1 MKFSRVSE
9 YFEKLEN
16 TASRLSMTATLADL
30 INESSAE
37 DIDKICYLLLGELGP
52 HFDRVDFAI
61 AEKMMFRVIS
71 AAFNAPLLDV
81 EKRYL
86 LAGDLGKTAEFFQ
99 KDLKVRDDSLSV
111 NEVYEALLK
120 LATASGTG
128 SQDTKVL
135 LFSKL
140 LNKLDRK
147 SVNYII
153 RIALGTMRLGFSDR
167 TMIDAL
173 SWSKRGDK
181 SESEEILYRYNI
193 HPDIGKVASLYKKGG
208 LQELKKL
215 TLEVGVPV
223 LPALTQRIPTPEQM
237 IEKMGEVVVEP
248 KYDGT
253 RVQLHFS
260 RLKKTNVSSVQGDLG
275 IFGKREFYVKTFTRN
290 LEDTTEMFP
299 DLISFA
305 EKQIKADEVILDGE
319 AIGFDPKTQKLLPFQ
334 ETIQRK
340 RKHSVSE
347 KAKEIPLR
355 LFLFDILFLNGETL
369 IDLPF
374 SKRRALLEKTI
385 SDGEGIKLAPEE
397 KTNDPAKLKKLF
409 EKARREGYEG
419 VVVKKIDGVYEVGAR
434 GFSWVKYKHEE
445 EEGSLAD
452 SLDVVVLGYYK
463 GRGKRTGFGIGAFL
477 VGVYDDQTDS
487 FLTVAKIGTGLSDE
501 QWVEIR
507 KRCDLLKNENA
518 PKGVLVAKTL
528 IPDVWV
534 KPQLVVEIKADEIT
548 LSPLHTAKSSSQDRG
563 FALRFPRLV
572 NFRDDKSPEEATTL
586 AELTQMYKKSARQ

>member
-1 MKFSRVSE
+1 MKFSRVSD

-16 TASRLSMTATLADL
+16 TSSRLTMAAILADL

-37 DIDKICYLLLGELGP
+37 EIDKICYLLLGELGP

-71 AAFNAPLLDV
+71 AAFNVPLEEV
-81 EKRYL
+81 ENKYKVE
-86 LAGDLGKTAEFFQ
+86 GDLGKTAEHFQ
-99 KDLKVRDDSLSV
+99 KDKKGGDEEVTV

-120 LATASGTG
+120 LASASGAG

-140 LNKLDRK
+140 LNKLDRE
-147 SVNYII
+147 SVNYTV
-153 RIALGTMRLGFSDR
+153 RIALGTMRLGFSDK
-167 TMIDAL
+167 TLIDAL
-173 SWSKRGDK
+173 SWSKKGDK
-181 SESEEILYRYNI
+181 SESEKISYRYNI
-193 HPDIGKVASLYKKGG
+193 HPDIGKVACLYKKGG
-208 LQELKKL
+208 LAELKKL

-223 LPALTQRIPTPEQM
+223 LPALTQRIPTPELM
-237 IEKMGEVVVEP
+237 IEKMGKVIVEP

-260 RLKKTNVSSVQGDLG
+260 RLKKSNRLEIQGDLG
-275 IFGKREFYVKTFTRN
+275 IFGKREFFVKTFTRN

-305 EKQIKADEVILDGE
+305 EKQIQADEVILDGE
-319 AIGFDPKTQKLLPFQ
+319 AIGYDPKTQKLLSFQ

-340 RKHSVSE
+340 RKHSVLV

-374 SKRRALLEKTI
+374 SRRRALLEKTI
-385 SDGEGIKLAPEE
+385 SSGDGIKLAPEE
-397 KTNDPAKLKKLF
+397 KTSDPKTLKELF
-409 EKARREGYEG
+409 EKARKEGFEG

-463 GRGKRTGFGIGAFL
+463 GRGKRTDFGIGAFL
-477 VGVYDDQTDS
+477 VGVYDDTTDS

-507 KRCDLLKNENA
+507 KRCDLIKIESA
-518 PKGVLVAKTL
+518 PKGVLVAKALT
-528 IPDVWV
+528 PDVWV
-534 KPQLVVEIKADEIT
+534 KPKLVVEIKADEIT
-548 LSPLHTAKSSSQDRG
+548 LSPLHTARDPSQDRG

-572 NFRDDKSPEEATTL
+572 NFRDDKSSEEATSLT
-586 AELTQMYKKSARQ
+586 ELTQMYKKSSR